1 MNDSST
7 GGFLS
12 PVQSTPP
19 IEDSVLED
27 FLQTMIAGITGLDG
41 VLVRPFPQPTAP
53 KIPEP
58 DINWCGFTVS
68 DFEPDANAGLQH
80 VPADDGSDTYV
91 RHEGIEVKCQFYG
104 PNASQYAR
112 ILRDGLYVPQN
123 REQLQLNDYGLV
135 DTSSI
140 LGAPDVVNQQVRR
153 RYDMTVRLRRKV
165 TRTYRVLNIISAD
178 LTVGNSNG

>member
-19 IEDSVLED
+19 IEDSALED
-27 FLQTMIAGITGLDG
+27 FLQTMIAGITGLG
-41 VLVRPFPQPTAP
+41 GAFVRPFPQPAAP
-53 KIPEP
+53 KIPDP
-58 DINWCGFTVS
+58 GTNWCGFTVS
-68 DFEPDANAGLQH
+68 DFEPDANAGLLH
-80 VPADDGSDTYV
+80 VPADDGSDTYL

-140 LGAPDVVNQQVRR
+140 LSAPDVVNQQVRR

-165 TRTYRVLNIISAD
+165 TRTYRVLNLESAQ
-178 LTVGNSNG
+178 TSVASE